1 MFVYLYEEFVKILMD
16 NYLDNVEVYCN
27 KNKFCDLLIG
37 EELNSDDKLM
47 CLIEE

>member
-1 MFVYLYEEFVKILMD
+1 MFVYLYEELVKMFMD

-27 KNKFCDLLIG
+27 KLKLCDLLIG
-37 EELNSDDKLM
+37 EEMSLDEKLM